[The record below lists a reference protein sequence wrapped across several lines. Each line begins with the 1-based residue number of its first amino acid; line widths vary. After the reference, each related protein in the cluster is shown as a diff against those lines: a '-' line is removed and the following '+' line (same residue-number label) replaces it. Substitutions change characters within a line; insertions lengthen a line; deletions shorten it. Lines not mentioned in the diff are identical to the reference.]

1 VLPAEEEGDK
11 RGAVGEEAEGDKGAI
26 MKSDREYYNMT
37 YDERLEQ
44 MTPRE
49 LMIEGDRFLKKEEE
63 KQKKQQRELRSR
75 KLQEKQLHKKL
86 YKEVS

>member
-1 VLPAEEEGDK
+1 
-11 RGAVGEEAEGDKGAI
+11 

>member
-1 VLPAEEEGDK
+1 
-11 RGAVGEEAEGDKGAI
+11 

-37 YDERLEQ
+37 YDERLDQ

-49 LMIEGDRFLKKEEE
+49 LGIEGDRLLKKEGE
-63 KQKKQQRELRSR
+63 KLRKQQRELRSR

-86 YKEVS
+86 YKELS

>member
-1 VLPAEEEGDK
+1 
-11 RGAVGEEAEGDKGAI
+11 

-37 YDERLEQ
+37 YDERLDQ

-49 LMIEGDRFLKKEEE
+49 LGIEGDRLLKKEGE
-63 KQKKQQRELRSR
+63 KLRKQQRELRSR

-86 YKEVS
+86 YKEI

>member
-1 VLPAEEEGDK
+1 
-11 RGAVGEEAEGDKGAI
+11 
-26 MKSDREYYNMT
+26 MT

-49 LMIEGDRFLKKEEE
+49 LGIEGDKLLKKEGE
-63 KQKKQQRELRSR
+63 KLRKQQRELRSG

-86 YKEVS
+86 YKEI

>member
-1 VLPAEEEGDK
+1 
-11 RGAVGEEAEGDKGAI
+11 
-26 MKSDREYYNMT
+26 MKSDREYYTMT

>member
-1 VLPAEEEGDK
+1 MEEEEEEEG
-11 RGAVGEEAEGDKGAI
+11 AI
-26 MKSDREYYNMT
+26 RKSDREYYNMT

-49 LMIEGDRFLKKEEE
+49 LGIEGDKLLKKEGE
-63 KQKKQQRELRSR
+63 KLRKQQRELRSR

-86 YKEVS
+86 YKEI

>member
-1 VLPAEEEGDK
+1 MLPAEEEGDK
-11 RGAVGEEAEGDKGAI
+11 RGAVGEEAEGYKGAI